1 MGADEGQFVEGTQV
15 DASTERR
22 KQIVDILVTWHE
34 ATPGTSLEILESLKV
49 HADIIVKGWWV
60 SASIFRIVRSP
71 LALSRGY
78 SK

>member
-34 ATPGTSLEILESLKV
+34 STPGTSLEILESLKV
-49 HADIIVKGWWV
+49 HADIIV
-60 SASIFRIVRSP
+60 
-71 LALSRGY
+71 RG
-78 SK
+78 